1 MVLTKFERFKSFKG
15 PKTSRGPRETDAV
28 LTYLHALCH
37 GEEAEKPEVQIKE
50 NQELVDRFE
59 TMLVREKTDSQ
70 LILSLIKNEAAL
82 SDFGVNMSFIA
93 NDMGELSMELTGY
106 STSNMAIVQETTA
119 GMDEVGEAIATST
132 AILEDLSEK
141 SNSLAAMTER
151 NSHELAEMA
160 EIGEV
165 VISNTDDMGNKIDAL
180 REVPK
185 SVEEIVGAVGSIA
198 DQTNLLALNASIE
211 AARAGDAGRG
221 FAVVADEI
229 RKLAEDTQAKLIEMQ
244 QVTGI
249 IYSATEDVTDSVEV
263 TRNSMGEMSEKIG
276 EVNLSF
282 EGNLR
287 DLELTM
293 NGVMD
298 ISSMMEEV
306 NASTVEV
313 NQAMVSISE
322 DAESMN
328 LMVDRVYDSAYQA
341 MLQSQKIDEID
352 KEMSVVADGLMANMN
367 AGTSSI
373 TNTDLIQ
380 ILEDSK
386 VAHVNWIEKL
396 EKVSQTGKME
406 PLQIDGNKCEFG
418 HYYNKLEIEHAKLKD
433 DWDSIEAIHLAMH
446 EKAGEIEKAIE
457 SNQTGKRQGIYTEA
471 KQHSDKMLQIFERII
486 QNIES
491 MTENNE
497 AVF

>member
-1 MVLTKFERFKSFKG
+1 MVLKNFERFKKMKG
-15 PKTSRGPRETDAV
+15 PRSPREANLV
-28 LTYLHALCH
+28 LNYLYALCH
-37 GEEAEKPEVQIKE
+37 GEKVERPEIESQENKE
-50 NQELVDRFE
+50 L
-59 TMLVREKTDSQ
+59 LVRLEKMFEREQRDSE
-70 LILSLIKNEAAL
+70 LIVQLIKNEAAL
-82 SDFGVNMSFIA
+82 SDFGMNMSFIA

-119 GMDEVGEAIATST
+119 GMDEVGEAISTST

-141 SNSLAAMTER
+141 SNSLATMTEQ
-151 NSHELAEMA
+151 NSQELAEMA
-160 EIGEV
+160 EIGKV

-185 SVEEIVGAVGSIA
+185 NVEDIVGAVGSIA

-229 RKLAEDTQAKLIEMQ
+229 RKLAEDTQAKLVEMQ
-244 QVTGI
+244 EVTGI
-249 IYSATEDVTDSVEV
+249 IYTATEDVTESVEV
-263 TRNSMGEMSEKIG
+263 TRSSMGEMSEKIG

-341 MLQSQKIDEID
+341 MLQSQRIDEID
-352 KEMSVVADGLMANMN
+352 VDLTEVTGALLTNMN
-367 AGTSSI
+367 EGSSAM
-373 TNTDLIQ
+373 TNDDLVS
-380 ILEDSK
+380 ILEESIA
-386 VAHVNWIEKL
+386 AHVNWTDTLGRIAQ
-396 EKVSQTGKME
+396 SGKME
-406 PLQIDGNKCEFG
+406 PIQVDGTRCEFG
-418 HYYNKLEIEHAKLKD
+418 HYYNSLKIEHPQIKA
-433 DWDSIEAIHLAMH
+433 DWDSIDVIHLEMH
-446 EKAGEIEKAIE
+446 AKAQEVEKAIE
-457 SNQTGKRQGIYTEA
+457 SNQSSKAQSLFEEA
-471 KQHSDKMLQIFERII
+471 REYSTQMVQIFEAII
-486 QNIES
+486 QKVEN
-491 MTENNE
+491 MTKDNQT
-497 AVF
+497 VF

>member
-1 MVLTKFERFKSFKG
+1 MVFKQFEKLKNMRS
-15 PKTSRGPRETDAV
+15 PKVSRSPREADSV
-28 LTYLHALCH
+28 LNYLHALCH
-37 GEEAEKPEVQIKE
+37 GEEAERPNVESQE
-50 NQELVDRFE
+50 NRELVERFE
-59 TMLVREKTDSQ
+59 TMLAREKTDSD
-70 LILSLIKNEAAL
+70 LILDLIRNEAAL

-141 SNSLAAMTER
+141 SNSLAAMTEQ
-151 NSHELAEMA
+151 NSNELAEMA
-160 EIGEV
+160 EIGKV

-185 SVEEIVGAVGSIA
+185 SVEEIVGAVGGIA
-198 DQTNLLALNASIE
+198 NQTNLLALNASIE

-229 RKLAEDTQAKLIEMQ
+229 RKLAEDTQVKLVEMQ
-244 QVTGI
+244 EVTGV
-249 IYSATEDVTDSVEV
+249 IYTATEDVTESVEV

-328 LMVDRVYDSAYQA
+328 LMVDRVYNSAYQA

-352 KEMSVVADGLMANMN
+352 EEMSVIADGLMENMN
-367 AGTSSI
+367 AGTSAI
-373 TNTDLIQ
+373 TNADLIR
-380 ILEDSK
+380 IFDDSK
-386 VAHVNWIEKL
+386 TAHMNWIEVL
-396 EKVSQTGKME
+396 EKVSQSGQME
-406 PLQIDGNKCEFG
+406 PLQVDGNKCEFG
-418 HYYNKLEIEHAKLKD
+418 HYYNKLEIEHAEIKK
-433 DWDSIEAIHLAMH
+433 DWDAIEEIHSTMH
-446 EKAGEIEKAIE
+446 EKAAEIAKAIE
-457 SNQTGKRQGIYTEA
+457 SNQTGKRQGIYNEA
-471 KQHSDKMLQIFERII
+471 KEYSDQMLEIFDRII
-486 QNIES
+486 KKIEV
-491 MTENNE
+491 MTENNQS
-497 AVF
+497 VF